1 MSTAIQAALAG
12 EYAAIYA
19 YGRAGGR
26 LTADQ
31 DVALLHLSVHRT
43 VRDTLRQWLLDD
55 DEQPAPPAAAYTLPG
70 PVNSDRQARELL
82 ALVELRLIPLYT
94 ELIAEQSED
103 PQRRRRAVRE
113 VRDCALRA
121 QSWGAPG
128 QAFPW
133 PTDLA
138 APSAPS

>member
-31 DVALLHLSVHRT
+31 DVALLHGPSIGPCATPCGNGCSMTMSSLPHR
-43 VRDTLRQWLLDD
+43 
-55 DEQPAPPAAAYTLPG
+55 PPPTLPG

-94 ELIAEQSED
+94 ELIAEQFEE

-121 QSWGAPG
+121 QSWGHPG
-128 QAFPW
+128 KRSW

>member
-1 MSTAIQAALAG
+1 MSSGLQAALAG

-31 DVALLHLSVHRT
+31 DMALLHLSEHRT
-43 VRDTLRQWLLDD
+43 SRDTLRQWLLDD
-55 DEQPAPPAAAYTLPG
+55 AEQPAPPAPAYTLPG
-70 PVNSDRQARELL
+70 PVTSDRQARELL
-82 ALVELRLIPLYT
+82 AAIELRLIPLYT
-94 ELIAEQSED
+94 ELLAEQIED
-103 PQRRRRAVRE
+103 PQRRRRAVRQ

-133 PTDLA
+133 PSDLA
-138 APSAPS
+138 PPTATS